1 MIPVVGR
8 RADYFVEFLGRPV
21 ASDFVDSRNILVFEA
36 FHQVGGSSDRVFDLF
51 VILMS
56 GRNDAVRFAPLADRF
71 RISRCVK
78 LGPQTEQGVP
88 RGLRFRADV
97 VPECRIVQRRAG
109 AVFFY
114 VGLVEC
120 RRPATGLRAVQRRF
134 VEKGRSDRLSEIFG
148 HPFVVS
154 LVRHRNVGFGRLFAQ
169 IIHVRIVVRD
179 ADELHDFP
187 VPFGY
192 FPDDGFLG
200 DVA

>member
-1 MIPVVGR
+1 MT
-8 RADYFVEFLGRPV
+8 VEFEDVAVQLGR
-21 ASDFVDSRNILVFEA
+21 VF
-36 FHQVGGSSDRVFDLF
+36 RV
-51 VILMS
+51 IS
-56 GRNDAVRFAPLADRF
+56 GRVADAAYIMIGAPIGHQARIALGHQFRTDRMERHACRF
-71 RISRCVK
+71 
-78 LGPQTEQGVP
+78 G
-88 RGLRFRADV
+88 FRADV